1 MLLNQKSNDKKPTS
15 DSRISSNQIISTFN
29 ILKTKDINYLEIM
42 RESMF
47 KEINLIRL
55 NPQIIEKKIDKYFP
69 FITIKQKESF
79 FKWIKIIE

>member
-1 MLLNQKSNDKKPTS
+1 MLLNQKSNNKKPTS

-29 ILKTKDINYLEIM
+29 ILKTEDINYLEIM

-47 KEINLIRL
+47 KEINLIRI

-69 FITIKQKESF
+69 Y
-79 FKWIKIIE
+79 

>member
-1 MLLNQKSNDKKPTS
+1 
-15 DSRISSNQIISTFN
+15 
-29 ILKTKDINYLEIM
+29 
-42 RESMF
+42 MF

-55 NPQIIEKKIDKYFP
+55 NPQIIEKKIDEYFP